1 MRLFQLLLA
10 ATIAA
15 ASPCVAGAQTPK
27 PCSAAEYRQFDFW
40 IGSWDVFSP
49 DGKLAGHNR
58 IERIEGGCG
67 LQENWTAEGGSTGRS
82 INTYLPADRQ
92 WHQFWLGSGGGVLNL
107 AGTFD
112 GHALT
117 LQGTTAGPGGAIVQQ
132 RISFTPNADGSVRQL
147 WEMSRDAGKTWTVS
161 FDGKYVRAKGK

>member
-1 MRLFQLLLA
+1 MTAFFATAALMLLPGFNA
-10 ATIAA
+10 
-15 ASPCVAGAQTPK
+15 AQTPK
-27 PCSAAEYRQFDFW
+27 PCTAPEYRQFDFW
-40 IGSWDVFSP
+40 VGMWDVFSP

-67 LQENWTAEGGSTGRS
+67 LQENWTDQGGGTGRS
-82 INTYLPADRQ
+82 INTYLPADKQ

-112 GHALT
+112 GHSLT
-117 LQGTTAGPGGAIVQQ
+117 LRGTNSGAAGATIQH

-147 WEMSRDAGKTWTVS
+147 WESSRDEGKTWTVS
-161 FDGKYVRAKGK
+161 FDGKYVRAAKK